1 MDKDIAIL
9 LIAKKWFGRES
20 LEKQNNSSDF
30 EETAVWCIEG
40 AIEDAY
46 AQGVADTLKAPAT
59 LPRSRLAT
67 DIAGTDITVYSE
79 MSRYGY
85 VIESFVEEYT
95 QDPLPSRNISRYY
108 FIPQA
113 DANNMDALFVLLK
126 SERVDVFRAICEH
139 AAILVPA

>member
-85 VIESFVEEYT
+85 VIICRRIYT
-95 QDPLPSRNISRYY
+95 RSPTKQKH
-108 FIPQA
+108 F
-113 DANNMDALFVLLK
+113 ALLLY
-126 SERVDVFRAICEH
+126 
-139 AAILVPA
+139 PAGRCK